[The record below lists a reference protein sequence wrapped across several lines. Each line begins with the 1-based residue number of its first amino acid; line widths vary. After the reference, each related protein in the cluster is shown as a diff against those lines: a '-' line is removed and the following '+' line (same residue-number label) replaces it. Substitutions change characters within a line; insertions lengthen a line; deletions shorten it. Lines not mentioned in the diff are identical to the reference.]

1 MSTAERGR
9 HHLVVVEC
17 AASGFDRASRHLGSL
32 AERHGLVMSGVTPT
46 AGNGADRRVSLRV
59 PGVATVR
66 EAHDFVTELL
76 GRLRADTAPFRII
89 G

>member
-1 MSTAERGR
+1 LLTKAANGR
-9 HHLVVVEC
+9 HRLVIVEC

-32 AERHGLVMSGVTPT
+32 AERHGLVMSKVPP
-46 AGNGADRRVSLRV
+46 ASRDGNGARVSLRV
-59 PGVATVR
+59 PRATVG
-66 EAHDFVTELL
+66 EAHEFVTDLL